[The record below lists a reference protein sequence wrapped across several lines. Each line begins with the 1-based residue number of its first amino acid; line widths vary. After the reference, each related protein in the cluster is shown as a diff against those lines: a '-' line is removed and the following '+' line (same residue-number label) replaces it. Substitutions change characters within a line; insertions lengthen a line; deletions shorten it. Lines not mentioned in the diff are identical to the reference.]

1 HGNNHQR
8 GIRHDA
14 AVGRDDRMKHKMHD
28 GMRDVYQPWSK
39 EDVERM
45 YRRTVAEYRK
55 RMNAREEGKR

>member
-1 HGNNHQR
+1 
-8 GIRHDA
+8 
-14 AVGRDDRMKHKMHD
+14 MKHKMHD

-39 EDVERM
+39 EDVDRM